1 MKVCLQPS
9 LIVFLFVLLQ
19 KWSIGPNDLPTALIR
34 SLQMALST
42 VKVPVVSEGEL
53 VMSFDVG
60 VFKQ

>member
-1 MKVCLQPS
+1 M
-9 LIVFLFVLLQ
+9 FVLLQ

-53 VMSFDVG
+53 VMSFDVS